1 VVIHF
6 QLNQY
11 EVKQRGCI
19 DPLLNFPKLMTGLTM
34 LSKPLPSTASW
45 PKAIVSPEEIDALLH
60 GIFPL
65 SPSPLIANPCGPAGL
80 GGVSWPDFGEQRQS
94 VAEISVGLIL

>member
-1 VVIHF
+1 M
-6 QLNQY
+6 
-11 EVKQRGCI
+11 KSSDGGCI

-80 GGVSWPDFGEQRQS
+80 GGCHGR
-94 VAEISVGLIL
+94 ILASNARALQKFQLV

>member
-1 VVIHF
+1 M
-6 QLNQY
+6 NQY

-34 LSKPLPSTASW
+34 FSKPLPSTAAW

-60 GIFPL
+60 GVFPL
-65 SPSPLIANPCGPAGL
+65 STSPLIANPCGSAGL
-80 GGVSWPDFGEQRQS
+80 GAVSWPDSGELRQS
-94 VAEISVGLIL
+94 VAEISVDLIL

>member
-1 VVIHF
+1 MPN
-6 QLNQY
+6 L
-11 EVKQRGCI
+11 
-19 DPLLNFPKLMTGLTM
+19 PKLMTGLTM
-34 LSKPLPSTASW
+34 FSKPLPSTAAW

-65 SPSPLIANPCGPAGL
+65 SPSPLIANPCGAAGL

-94 VAEISVGLIL
+94 GAEISVGLIL